1 MAIRDPAPID
11 QRSTVDIIDKSFYE
25 PHDILHVEAKYPE
38 CPKYLTDR
46 LGRAITGRR
55 QYLSYREK
63 HQKKLSKDIEKI
75 GIEEPRTGEKSSNA
89 SINVANVA

>member
-1 MAIRDPAPID
+1 MAVRDPAPMD
-11 QRSTVDIIDKSFYE
+11 QRSIVTIADKSFYE
-25 PHDILHVEAKYPE
+25 PHDILHVEAKYRD

-63 HQKKLSKDIEKI
+63 HQQKLTKDIDKI
-75 GIEEPRTGEKSSNA
+75 GIEESMTGERFSEM
-89 SINVANVA
+89 SIHEANMA